1 MDMNA
6 DSLEEGRT
14 FRCPLWQ
21 QAPADWAAV
30 EAVFV
35 GVPGLPLHQAWR
47 EDAEPGFLG
56 GAARMARTAD
66 ALLVAVE
73 LEDADVFNPVSAFN
87 EPAFLRGDVVEIF
100 LLPEGTDRYIE
111 LHTTPD
117 GVLFQLRCTVGWRAR
132 CVPGAPLDF
141 RDRLVALPV
150 AKVLTRRTSAGWS
163 AYLEIP
169 FALTESVPL
178 PRAVWRAS
186 VCRYDYTRGREQPVL
201 SSTSAL
207 TKLDFHQTDCWDR
220 LVFV

>member
-1 MDMNA
+1 MEKNTRP
-6 DSLEEGRT
+6 SEEGNT
-14 FRCPLWQ
+14 FQCPLWA
-21 QAPADWAAV
+21 QAPADWAAI
-30 EAVFV
+30 EAAFA
-35 GVPGLPLHQAWR
+35 GVPGLPLRQAWR

-56 GAARMARTAD
+56 GVARLARTVD

-73 LEDADVFNPVSAFN
+73 LEDADVFNPVEAFN
-87 EPAFLRGDVVEIF
+87 EPAFLRGDVVEVF
-100 LLPEGTDRYIE
+100 LLPAGTDRYIE

-132 CVPGAPLDF
+132 CIPGAPLDF
-141 RDRLVALPV
+141 RDRLVASPV

-169 FALTESVPL
+169 LALTEGLPL
-178 PRAVWRAS
+178 PGAVWRAC

-207 TKLDFHQTDCWDR
+207 TKLDFHQTGCWDR
-220 LVFV
+220 LVF